1 MDGYR
6 KSYDISL
13 LSQAPCL
20 SGLSP
25 QSCPEEPALP
35 WVSAQGLSVLK
46 PLTLS
51 CWSDSLWQVGSL
63 ERRPAS
69 PCFSA
74 TPPNLSLGPL
84 S

>member
-13 LSQAPCL
+13 LSQAKCL

-35 WVSAQGLSVLK
+35 WVSAQSLPMLR

-51 CWSDSLWQVGSL
+51 CWPDTLWPVGSL
-63 ERRPAS
+63 ERLPNSPTLPAS
-69 PCFSA
+69 LLPF
-74 TPPNLSLGPL
+74 LILV
-84 S
+84 